1 MMEEAEKSKKSLGP
15 KAVLYPAPVLV
26 IGTYD
31 KAGRPNVMT
40 AAWGG
45 ICCSSPPCVGVA
57 IRKKARYTYVNLME
71 RGAFTI
77 SLPSEEFVDQVDY
90 IGMVSG
96 AEVDKFAVTGLT
108 AVAGE
113 FVEAPYVKE
122 FPLVLE
128 CKVMDVAELG
138 VHVQFVGEVLD
149 VKADR
154 ACLDGTGN
162 LDGSKLHPVIFG
174 PDESV
179 YYQLGPFLAKAFSA
193 GRRFIAEG

>member
-1 MMEEAEKSKKSLGP
+1 MEEAEKSKKSLGP
-15 KAVLYPAPVLV
+15 KAVLYPTPVLV

-31 KAGRPNVMT
+31 KAGRPNIMT

-45 ICCSSPPCVGVA
+45 ICCSTPPCVAVA
-57 IRKKARYTYVNLME
+57 IRKKARYTYLNLIE
-71 RGAFTI
+71 RGEFTI
-77 SLPSEEFVDQVDY
+77 SLPSEEFVDQADY

-96 AEVDKFAVTGLT
+96 AKEDKFAITGLT
-108 AVAGE
+108 AVRGE

-128 CKVMDVAELG
+128 CKVIDVAELG

-154 ACLDGTGN
+154 ACLDDTGKVDGT
-162 LDGSKLHPVIFG
+162 KLRPVIFG
-174 PDESV
+174 PDDGA
-179 YYQLGPFLAKAFSA
+179 YFGLGPLLAKAFSA

>member
-1 MMEEAEKSKKSLGP
+1 MGEAEKSKKSLGP
-15 KAVLYPAPVLV
+15 RAVLYPTPVLV

-45 ICCSSPPCVGVA
+45 ICCSSPPCIAVA
-57 IRKKARYTYVNLME
+57 IRKKARYTYVNLID
-71 RGAFTI
+71 RGVFTI
-77 SLPSEEFVDQVDY
+77 SVPSEELVDQADY

-108 AVAGE
+108 AVKGE
-113 FVEAPYVKE
+113 FVEAPYIEE

-128 CKVMDVAELG
+128 CKVIDVAELG

-149 VKADR
+149 VKVDR
-154 ACLDGTGN
+154 ACLDDAGT
-162 LDGSKLHPVIFG
+162 LDGTKLHPLIFG
-174 PDESV
+174 PEEGV
-179 YYQLGPFLAKAFSA
+179 YYRLGPFLAKAFSA
-193 GRRFIAEG
+193 GRRFMAEG